1 MARGRTSPGPKMPT
15 PVTGGPLL
23 SNGEDVDDAWQNREE
38 AAEATEKGHK
48 KVAEDEEVGKV
59 GGALEEAPS
68 EEDVRGGPVRRAESA
83 RLPT

>member
-23 SNGEDVDDAWQNREE
+23 SSREVGEAWQNREA
-38 AAEATEKGHK
+38 AAEATKEGHK
-48 KVAEDEEVGKV
+48 KVADVEEVGKV

-68 EEDVRGGPVRRAESA
+68 EDDVRGGPVRRAESA